1 MFHIQSTKC
10 VFIIADI
17 IVFILANIYH
27 VDAWTNVLSFFERHF
42 QMRKSFVKKNEN
54 YYILIDIS
62 PKFIPGGPT
71 ESITIGLCNCLGANR
86 S

>member
-1 MFHIQSTKC
+1 MLMPEQKC
-10 VFIIADI
+10 CNF
-17 IVFILANIYH
+17 L
-27 VDAWTNVLSFFERHF
+27 EGHF